1 MVDHGAATIA
11 THRVP
16 FLRVL
21 TRQRRRERTI
31 PAAAVTECGTLAAS
45 KLCGGVLF
53 DLVEGFQHVGQ
64 DVQRGVELTVGNVTL
79 DAAHE
84 SMLSGGDG
92 LDSVASVGNEAYQRG
107 ASVCRVRDEVD
118 ETRLAGI
125 DDHALHELAAELLS
139 AGYLRYCQ
147 LALSAEHYM
156 RQMFSTSL
164 EAAIS
169 AEAVILALDVDGEP
183 MGVSIWLP
191 HTTTAEEQE
200 TLPSVDENDLL
211 ARRMATAEAAASA
224 RRPTVAHLKLA
235 SMAALPE
242 HRGKGA
248 GSTMLCAGL
257 ERARTLGLPVYL
269 EASTSDN
276 RRLYARSGFR
286 DLGETID
293 LPEGGPSLQ
302 PMWLDA

>member
-1 MVDHGAATIA
+1 MTASAITA
-11 THRVP
+11 RSAHR
-16 FLRVL
+16 
-21 TRQRRRERTI
+21 E
-31 PAAAVTECGTLAAS
+31 E
-45 KLCGGVLF
+45 
-53 DLVEGFQHVGQ
+53 
-64 DVQRGVELTVGNVTL
+64 
-79 DAAHE
+79 
-84 SMLSGGDG
+84 
-92 LDSVASVGNEAYQRG
+92 LDSVTELCLTAFADEAVTAWIFPDPLER
-107 ASVCRVRDEVD
+107 R
-118 ETRLAGI
+118 
-125 DDHALHELAAELLS
+125 
-139 AGYLRYCQ
+139 
-147 LALSAEHYM
+147 HYM

-200 TLPSVDENDLL
+200 TPPSVDENDLL